1 MNNLPGNGTLK
12 MRYRRPSLRT
22 VLGITRAKKRMNRR
36 LGITAVM
43 RPVRARKN
51 YERRVKRRLGYYS
64 EPMKMLR
71 LIRRLLK

>member
-1 MNNLPGNGTLK
+1 MK
-12 MRYRRPSLRT
+12 MRYRRPSLRS

-64 EPMKMLR
+64 VPMKMFR